1 MPPNWLKKKEPR
13 RFSFRNRAL
22 CFASMNKR
30 TPAHSCP
37 SKGPILDVDRASS
50 SSKREAQKN
59 KRSSCESFHDNLVA
73 VSRAQLK
80 LAWTKA
86 LGRWDDVDTGDP
98 YFKRKSGPA
107 GVRSL
112 PG

>member
-59 KRSSCESFHDNLVA
+59 KRSSRESFHDNLELLV
-73 VSRAQLK
+73 
-80 LAWTKA
+80 
-86 LGRWDDVDTGDP
+86 
-98 YFKRKSGPA
+98 
-107 GVRSL
+107 VRSL
-112 PG
+112 NWHGRKLWVDGTTLIQEILISSANLV